1 MAIAPETFS
10 LPTSKVDAHKV
21 SGALFE
27 INTQAA
33 RLAELLEDAEE
44 ITPEA
49 EATMAEI
56 MIEGPEQIEAA
67 VTLIHELESKEDAN
81 KYEARRYAERAASF
95 AKQCDSIKTQLKIAI
110 DKAFG
115 GKLKTPKVTVWN
127 QTTKTES
134 VELREDATLSAMQVS
149 FPSLVVECLSLDKV
163 AVKDALKTGK
173 ILLTALDDF
182 IKVTNNESRSVRIK

>member
-67 VTLIHELESKEDAN
+67 VTLVHELEAKTDAN
-81 KYEARRYAERAASF
+81 KYEARRYSERATAF
-95 AKQCDSIKTQLKIAI
+95 AKQVDSIKAQLKVAI

-115 GKLKTPKVTVWN
+115 GKLKTDKVTVWN

-134 VELREDATLSAMQVS
+134 VELREDATLSALQVN
-149 FPSLVVECLSLDKV
+149 FPSLVVERLSLDKV

-173 ILLTALDDF
+173 IQALALTDY
-182 IKVTNNESRSVRIK
+182 IEVTHNESRSVRIK